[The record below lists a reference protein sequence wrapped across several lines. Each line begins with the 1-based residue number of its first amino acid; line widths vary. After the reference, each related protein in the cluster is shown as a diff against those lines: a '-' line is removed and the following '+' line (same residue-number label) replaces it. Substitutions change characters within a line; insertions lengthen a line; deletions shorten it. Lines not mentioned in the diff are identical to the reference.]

1 MEEQTIDIKE
11 MRKTNVGQSLEYL
24 QDRLT
29 LIMSRRHFVEG
40 KSGGVVR
47 KLSRKI
53 RNLSK

>member
-24 QDRLT
+24 KERLF
-29 LIMSRRHFVEG
+29 LISTRKACAEG
-40 KSGGVVR
+40 KSAGVMR